1 MNNFYVK
8 ELCSL
13 TMSHKRDSIVCLILI
28 RLIEMKRS
36 KLILQTLM
44 IVIIVLSSLVV
55 VSYAQQEGQE
65 PVKVGDLVKLES
77 VRGRATNREIESS
90 EMLNASIV
98 LTGEITEIN
107 RTHIIIKILD
117 GNIKVGENTYLVETG
132 LARAIFKKFGWV
144 AITGNATDS
153 DGSLFRFHLEGM
165 LHIERPG
172 LVITGLAGPL
182 ANDENHY
189 VLRLMTRIERVV

>member
-1 MNNFYVK
+1 M
-8 ELCSL
+8 E
-13 TMSHKRDSIVCLILI
+13 
-28 RLIEMKRS
+28 RS
-36 KLILQTLM
+36 KIILQTLM

-55 VSYAQQEGQE
+55 VSYAQQERQK
-65 PVKVGDLVKLES
+65 PAKVGDLVKLES
-77 VRGRATNREIESS
+77 VRGRATNRELESS
-90 EMLNASIV
+90 EMLNASIF

-107 RTHIIIKILD
+107 RTRIMIKILE
-117 GNIKVGENTYLVETG
+117 GNMRIGENTYIVKTG
-132 LARAIFKKFGWV
+132 LSRTIFRKFGWV
-144 AITGNATDS
+144 AITGNATGS

-182 ANDENHY
+182 VNDENHY

>member
-1 MNNFYVK
+1 MTK
-8 ELCSL
+8 
-13 TMSHKRDSIVCLILI
+13 
-28 RLIEMKRS
+28 S
-36 KLILQTLM
+36 KIMLQTLM

-55 VSYAQQEGQE
+55 VSYAQQEQQE
-65 PVKVGDLVKLES
+65 PAKIGDQVKLES
-77 VRGRATNREIESS
+77 IRGRATNREIQSS

-107 RTHIIIKILD
+107 RTRIIVKILD
-117 GNIKVGENTYLVETG
+117 GNVQIGEDTYIVETG
-132 LARAIFKKFGWV
+132 LARVIFRKFGWV
-144 AITGNATDS
+144 AITGNASDS
-153 DGSLFRFHLEGM
+153 YGSLFRFHLEGM

-182 ANDENHY
+182 ANDENQY